1 MPIKGDLKYGAKRS
15 EKMGGIRLHAGKIA
29 LFHPV
34 TKEYLEFLGDFP
46 FEDNLWL
53 EVKKS
58 IKNVEELEK

>member
-34 TKEYLEFLGDFP
+34 TKEYLEFVADFP
-46 FEDNLWL
+46 YEDNLWKA
-53 EVKKS
+53 VKDVLK
-58 IKNVEELEK
+58 KGDVNG